1 MEYKMDLTTANPQK
15 NAITL
20 ERFEEHLHKAIDKPT
35 TNFRMRRVGP
45 SRQGR
50 RIEVKV
56 HNGAHRAT
64 WAKTT
69 INSRLRAIS
78 INVFLNFKQ
87 NNLRQADYSKLK
99 ALAMVGIKQYWSN
112 TITVDGVRFNVIVNA
127 LHKSSSDAIPVDLKI
142 EDSPDYAR
150 SMNPAILG
158 IDASFVYQKGTL
170 RASEKLINN
179 DFKLVSAH
187 EFGHSVLMYV
197 DGIILSWGHKGSTNA
212 LFQNIKASTPGYPTS
227 GKIDLMKYYD
237 EIKNKADFSR
247 RVTDSIAMEVD
258 IKRLIWSSEITWKN

>member
-1 MEYKMDLTTANPQK
+1 MDLATASPQK
-15 NAITL
+15 NGLTL

-35 TNFRMRRVGP
+35 TNFRMRKVGP

-50 RIEVKV
+50 RREVKV

-69 INSRLRAIS
+69 INSRLRTIS

-127 LHKSSSDAIPVDLKI
+127 LHKSSSDAIPVDLKM
-142 EDSPDYAR
+142 EDSPNYAR

-158 IDASFVYQKGTL
+158 IDASFVYQKGAP
-170 RASEKLINN
+170 RATEKEIG
-179 DFKLVSAH
+179 DEFKLTSAH

-197 DGIILSWGHKGSTNA
+197 GGISLSWGHKGSTNA
-212 LFQNIKASTPGYPTS
+212 LLQNVKSSTSGYPTS
-227 GKIDLMKYYD
+227 GNIDLMKYYD
-237 EIKNKADFSR
+237 FNKRSPDAYQ
-247 RVTDSIAMEVD
+247 RVNDSIAMEID
-258 IKRLIWSSEITWKN
+258 IKRLIWSSEILWKA